1 MTKRFLKFTAIV
13 FSMII
18 SCHTN
23 AFSLSCGA
31 PINWQT
37 FNHPKLEL
45 GKYHKLTQN
54 EESVIIKLKGYVYYI
69 NANHYNLITDCT
81 PKLFVIP
88 IFFNDKYQYIQL
100 SDSGMK
106 DLKIE
111 DKIRDCIG
119 KQVQFNK
126 PNKIH
131 LQRVEDSEIS
141 DKDDVE
147 ILEGEVVT
155 KFLNSENL
163 FPHPQ
168 NIKTCEAVLEGR
180 VFDIPA
186 YIPVGSP
193 PMDIGAIFHVL
204 SIESMKRV
212 E

>member
-1 MTKRFLKFTAIV
+1 ML
-13 FSMII
+13 II
-18 SCHTN
+18 SCQTN

-69 NANHYNLITDCT
+69 NVNHYNFITDCT
-81 PKLFVIP
+81 PKHFVLP

-111 DKIRDCIG
+111 DTIRDCIG

-126 PNKIH
+126 PNKIG
-131 LQRVEDSEIS
+131 LQGVEDSETS

-147 ILEGEVVT
+147 ILEGDVAT
-155 KFLNSENL
+155 KLLNSENL
-163 FPHPQ
+163 FIHPQ
-168 NIKTCEAVLEGR
+168 NLKELE
-180 VFDIPA
+180 I
-186 YIPVGSP
+186 
-193 PMDIGAIFHVL
+193 
-204 SIESMKRV
+204 
-212 E
+212 

>member
-1 MTKRFLKFTAIV
+1 
-13 FSMII
+13 
-18 SCHTN
+18 
-23 AFSLSCGA
+23 
-31 PINWQT
+31 
-37 FNHPKLEL
+37 
-45 GKYHKLTQN
+45 
-54 EESVIIKLKGYVYYI
+54 
-69 NANHYNLITDCT
+69 
-81 PKLFVIP
+81 P

-131 LQRVEDSEIS
+131 LQKVEDSETS

-147 ILEGEVVT
+147 ILEGDVVT
-155 KFLNSENL
+155 KILNSMNL

-180 VFDIPA
+180 VFDITS
-186 YIPVGSP
+186 YIPVGSE
-193 PMDIGAIFHVL
+193 PMAIGAIFHVH
-204 SIESMKRV
+204 SIKSMKRV